1 MVVFIIR
8 FSASKRAIEEVNS
21 ITLLNE
27 LIQEKKKKKAL
38 ILSSN
43 E

>member
-27 LIQEKKKKKAL
+27 VIQEKKGL
-38 ILSSN
+38 
-43 E
+43 